1 MKAITENSVQEEEQT
16 PLVLQSSDHEE
27 GKKKTLILYH
37 ALFMIWICPEKDEP
51 LNDDNI
57 RLLPE
62 DYEITENLEMVK
74 ALAAFIRIAVIM
86 LLRVSI
92 KF

>member
-27 GKKKTLILYH
+27 GKKKTLKFVPCTL
-37 ALFMIWICPEKDEP
+37 LIWICPEKDES
-51 LNDDNI
+51 LDDNI

-74 ALAAFIRIAVIM
+74 VLAAFIRMNSYYAIE
-86 LLRVSI
+86 SI
-92 KF
+92 I